1 MANRYSNITTSQFDP
16 MSFQEVMFAPSLQRK
31 KHDEL
36 DAQRALLS
44 QGLSAVNPH
53 DKYFNEANTVKADIE
68 NQILSQSEQLAREG
82 VNSNSQA
89 DFLKLN
95 NTYQKLM
102 SPTGK
107 LGMINSHNV
116 NLKQTYADYLKESIT
131 AGNSPNVAKQHA
143 QLALQQHMKDPLYD
157 DRGRVIDFKM
167 DKSAAKYI
175 DIPKRVQEY
184 ATAAGINSEE
194 MSRSFGALS
203 YDKDTNRYVM
213 NSNRKNLTES
223 NLTNLQSVM
232 NTMNRELSDPNSE
245 VRQSVDYTFKN
256 PASVLEDI
264 KTQLGIYTK
273 TKTIDDRGSSIGS
286 VDWADRGDDPELA
299 SLGLTV
305 ASENFTPT
313 KYSEMSVT
321 DIRSRIDE
329 LSNQKSLSESEK
341 KELGELTTYN
351 KELQNKINSNPEFKK
366 INEQIL
372 KYEQDLQDVQ
382 SGNYKGE
389 SMFINGKN
397 VEFGKGSFQT
407 SEQSQNAQRQVK
419 SLELNKKIGQL
430 KDQLNE
436 KTKEF
441 TKNTNLQSTDYMLT
455 PQTAKQVTTL
465 KIASDNIEKLFKNNP
480 QNVLSMVNIES
491 LFNGDSSF
499 DKLTPED
506 KDVIAKVMY
515 NAKPGSITLERV
527 GRKGAL
533 SGKPEYVLRVQPNK
547 DNNGKVYEGNNIWSK
562 GSIGEDKPFDIRVSF
577 KKSDNGIVNNVNGL
591 IKEYVGMAGDKGKQL
606 SKDMS
611 LYQNYGNEKWSD
623 FKKDPVVLSRVDA
636 LIQKDIENNK
646 NSVYSKMG
654 SYDQM
659 VEHFMNVHRNEL
671 INFDNN

>member
-16 MSFQEVMFAPSLQRK
+16 MSFQEIMFAPSLQRK

-44 QGLSAVNPH
+44 QGLGAVNPH

-116 NLKQTYADYLKESIT
+116 NLKQTYADYLKESIA
-131 AGNSPNVAKQHA
+131 AGNSPNIAKQHA
-143 QLALQQHMKDPLYD
+143 ELALQQHMSDPLYD
-157 DRGRVIDFKM
+157 DRGRVVDFKM
-167 DKSAAKYI
+167 NKSAAKYI

-184 ATAAGINSEE
+184 ATATGINSEE
-194 MSRSFGALS
+194 MSRSFSALS

-223 NLTNLQSVM
+223 NLINLQSVM
-232 NTMNRELSDPNSE
+232 DTMNREISDPNNE
-245 VRQSVDYTFKN
+245 VRQSIDYTFKN

-299 SLGLTV
+299 GLGLTV

-321 DIRSRIDE
+321 DISSRIDK

-351 KELQNKINSNPEFKK
+351 KELQNKISNNPEINK
-366 INEQIL
+366 INQEL
-372 KYEQDLQDVQ
+372 KQAEADLKAVNN
-382 SGNYKGE
+382 GTYK
-389 SMFINGKN
+389 SKFSSPN
-397 VEFGKGSFQT
+397 Q
-407 SEQSQNAQRQVK
+407 SEQSSAAQRQVDSNSILK
-419 SLELNKKIGQL
+419 RIGDA
-430 KDQLNE
+430 KDRLNE

-465 KIASDNIEKLFKNNP
+465 KIANDNIEKLFKNNP

-499 DKLTPED
+499 DKLTPAD

>member
-44 QGLSAVNPH
+44 QGLGTVNPH

-116 NLKQTYADYLKESIT
+116 NLKQTYADYLKESIA

-157 DRGRVIDFKM
+157 DRGRVVDFKI
-167 DKSAAKYI
+167 DKSAVKYI

-184 ATAAGINSEE
+184 ATATGINSEE

-223 NLTNLQSVM
+223 NLINLQSVM
-232 NTMNRELSDPNSE
+232 NLMNREVLDPNHE
-245 VRQSVDYTFKN
+245 VGQSIDYTFKN

-286 VDWADRGDDPELA
+286 VDWADRGGDPELA

-321 DIRSRIDE
+321 DISSRIDK

-372 KYEQDLQDVQ
+372 KYEQDIQDVQ

-397 VEFGKGSFQT
+397 FEFGKGPFQT
-407 SEQSQNAQRQVK
+407 SEQSQNAKRQVK

-436 KTKEF
+436 KAKEY

-499 DKLTPED
+499 DKLTPAD